1 MRESESDNFQ
11 KENNLIE
18 ETDDT
23 KTEEN
28 IINTSE
34 KKDEDVVNWR
44 QECINGN
51 LMPGVLLVEQNKI
64 SVNEVVNPEN
74 GNTLLHYACNF
85 GFYNVI
91 RTLIEKFN
99 ADINVKNKLG
109 YTPMFLIVS
118 NTDTNIFNF
127 QYCVKTEKID
137 YSLYDINGLNF
148 LVHSIIT
155 NFHYAFLYFCYLN
168 LTHESKN
175 DKYANPLIYF
185 AITNNNKFALIYLLF
200 NKNSNIN
207 DTYYNNTSFLSD
219 ILITNKNNTI
229 TKFLV
234 KYFNEEI
241 SLKSIHTC
249 KKSILNFPFYN
260 VYNYELLNTLYFYK
274 TKNYWS
280 FILALFK
287 KYKPRFN
294 RCSNQR
300 LLEDNLVNNDIGYRY
315 KMINFKYMFYDLI
328 LPKISN
334 GIKVLLF
341 LLYLCLFYFGTNQ
354 QFSFIL
360 IINNESNMSYFYLG
374 HKVLSILLL
383 FIWFIVMFNSSTKL
397 MVIEDQNENNTTQI
411 EKEIAQILKGDN
423 ILNLPYIEEICPACG
438 KKKKLEETHCFRC
451 KTCFKYKYF
460 HSNLFNICI
469 TKGNIKR
476 YLVYLILKINFYF
489 ICLYNLLDKN
499 PTNKTILAFLLIFR
513 YKTSISNIFLEFI
526 VGFFLIKE
534 IGHFIALII
543 CFTVKTPYEYIYKC
557 HKKVYQPTLKEK
569 GNKKIIVQS
578 PEINENISFIQG
590 IKNIIRNIC

>member
-1 MRESESDNFQ
+1 MRESKDNNFN
-11 KENNLIE
+11 KEHNLIE
-18 ETDDT
+18 ETDD
-23 KTEEN
+23 KQTEEN
-28 IINTSE
+28 TINTSE
-34 KKDEDVVNWR
+34 KKEEGEVNWR
-44 QECINGN
+44 EECINGN
-51 LMPGVLLVEQNKI
+51 LMPGVLLVEQKKI
-64 SVNEVVNPEN
+64 SVNEIVSPDT
-74 GNTLLHYACNF
+74 GNTLLHYAANF

-99 ADINVKNKLG
+99 ADLNIQNNAG
-109 YTPMFLIVS
+109 YSPLFLIVS

-127 QYCVKTEKID
+127 HYYLKTQKVD
-137 YSLYDINGLNF
+137 FSLYDKNGLN
-148 LVHSIIT
+148 LLAHSIIS

-168 LTHESKN
+168 LIDGAKN
-175 DKYANPLIYF
+175 DRYANPLIYF

-219 ILITNKNNTI
+219 ILITNKNNSI

-274 TKNYWS
+274 TKNYCS
-280 FILALFK
+280 FILALLK
-287 KYKPRFN
+287 RYKPRFN

-300 LLEDNLVNNDIGYRY
+300 LLEEKLVNNDIGYRY
-315 KMINFKYMFYDLI
+315 KIINIKYMIYDLI

-334 GIKVLLF
+334 GIKILLF
-341 LLYLCLFYFGTNQ
+341 LLYLLLFYFGTNRH
-354 QFSFIL
+354 FSFIL
-360 IINNESNMSYFYLG
+360 IINNESDMSLVYLG
-374 HKVLSILLL
+374 YKIISILIL
-383 FIWFIVMFNSSTKL
+383 FMWFIVMLNSSTKL
-397 MVIEDQNENNTTQI
+397 LILEDHNENATQI
-411 EKEIAQILKGDN
+411 EKEIAEILKEDN

-438 KKKKLEETHCFRC
+438 KKKTLEETHCFRC

-469 TKGNIKR
+469 TKKNIKR
-476 YLVYLILKINFYF
+476 YLMYLILKINFYLM
-489 ICLYNLLDKN
+489 CLYNLLDKN
-499 PTNKTILAFLLIFR
+499 PTNKTILAFLFIYR
-513 YKTSISNIFLEFI
+513 YKTSILNIFLEFI
-526 VGFFLIKE
+526 VGFFLMKE

-543 CFTVKTPYEYIYKC
+543 CLTVKTPYEYIYKC
-557 HKKVYQPTLKEK
+557 HKKAYQPTLKEK
-569 GNKKIIVQS
+569 GNKNLIVQS

>member
-1 MRESESDNFQ
+1 MRESKDNNFN

-18 ETDDT
+18 ETDD
-23 KTEEN
+23 KQTEEN
-28 IINTSE
+28 TINTSE
-34 KKDEDVVNWR
+34 KKEEGEVNWR
-44 QECINGN
+44 EECINGN
-51 LMPGVLLVEQNKI
+51 LMPGVLLVEQKKI
-64 SVNEVVNPEN
+64 SVNEIVSPDT
-74 GNTLLHYACNF
+74 GNTLLHYAANF

-99 ADINVKNKLG
+99 ADLNIQNNAG
-109 YTPMFLIVS
+109 YSPLFLIVS

-127 QYCVKTEKID
+127 HYCLKTQKVD
-137 YSLYDINGLNF
+137 FSLYDNNGLNF
-148 LVHSIIT
+148 LAHSIIT

-168 LTHESKN
+168 LIDGAKN
-175 DKYANPLIYF
+175 DRYANPLIYF

-219 ILITNKNNTI
+219 ILITNKNNSI

-274 TKNYWS
+274 TKNYCS
-280 FILALFK
+280 FILAILK
-287 KYKPRFN
+287 RYKPRFN

-300 LLEDNLVNNDIGYRY
+300 LLEENLVNNDIGYRY
-315 KMINFKYMFYDLI
+315 KIINIKYMIYDLI

-334 GIKVLLF
+334 GIKILLF
-341 LLYLCLFYFGTNQ
+341 LLYLLLFYFGTNRH
-354 QFSFIL
+354 FSFIL
-360 IINNESNMSYFYLG
+360 IINNESDMSLVYLG
-374 HKVLSILLL
+374 YKIISILIL
-383 FIWFIVMFNSSTKL
+383 FGWFIIMLNSSTKL
-397 MVIEDQNENNTTQI
+397 FILEDNNENATQI
-411 EKEIAQILKGDN
+411 EKEIAEIFKEDN

-438 KKKKLEETHCFRC
+438 KKKTLEETHCFRC

-469 TKGNIKR
+469 TKKNIKR
-476 YLVYLILKINFYF
+476 YLMYLILKINFYF
-489 ICLYNLLDKN
+489 MCLYNLLDKN
-499 PTNKTILAFLLIFR
+499 PTNKTILAFLFIYR
-513 YKTSISNIFLEFI
+513 YKTSILNIFLEFI
-526 VGFFLIKE
+526 VGFFLMKE

-543 CFTVKTPYEYIYKC
+543 CLTVKTPYEYIYKC
-557 HKKVYQPTLKEK
+557 HKKAYQPTLKEK
-569 GNKKIIVQS
+569 GNKNLIVQS

>member
-1 MRESESDNFQ
+1 MKESENNNFQ

-18 ETDDT
+18 EIDDT

-28 IINTSE
+28 TINTSE
-34 KKDEDVVNWR
+34 KKDEEVVNWR
-44 QECINGN
+44 EECINGN

-64 SVNEVVNPEN
+64 SVNEIVNPEN
-74 GNTLLHYACNF
+74 GNTLLHYAANF

-99 ADINVKNKLG
+99 ADINKQNKLG

-127 QYCVKTEKID
+127 HYFLKTEKVD
-137 YSLYDINGLNF
+137 FSLIDINGLNF
-148 LVHSIIT
+148 LAHSIIT

-168 LTHESKN
+168 LKHEIKN

-185 AITNNNKFALIYLLF
+185 AIANNNKFALIYLLF
-200 NKNSNIN
+200 NKNADIN

-219 ILITNKNNTI
+219 VLITNKNNSI

-274 TKNYWS
+274 TKNYCS
-280 FILALFK
+280 FILALLK

-300 LLEDNLVNNDIGYRY
+300 LLEENLVNNDIGYRY
-315 KMINFKYMFYDLI
+315 KMINIKYMIYDLI

-374 HKVLSILLL
+374 YKIFSIIIL
-383 FIWFIVMFNSSTKL
+383 FIWFIVMLNSSTKL
-397 MVIEDQNENNTTQI
+397 IMIEDQSENNSTQI
-411 EKEIAQILKGDN
+411 EREIAQIFKKDN

-451 KTCFKYKYF
+451 KTCFNYKYF

-476 YLVYLILKINFYF
+476 YLMYLILKINFYF
-489 ICLYNLLDKN
+489 MCLYNLLDKN

-513 YKTSISNIFLEFI
+513 YKTSILNIFLEFI

-543 CFTVKTPYEYIYKC
+543 CLTVKTPYEYIYKL
-557 HKKVYQPTLKEK
+557 HKKAYQPTLKEK
-569 GNKKIIVQS
+569 GNKNIIIQS
-578 PEINENISFIQG
+578 PEINENISFVQG